1 MKGYCIGSSIGKC
14 GVPHYV
20 VLQCSLDMFD
30 LLQLHHQKKALLSY
44 EYYQYSPL
52 LQFCCILFLFPDA
65 FLPAVLPL
73 SFRRESQD

>member
-30 LLQLHHQKKALLSY
+30 LLQLAPSK
-44 EYYQYSPL
+44 E
-52 LQFCCILFLFPDA
+52 
-65 FLPAVLPL
+65 
-73 SFRRESQD
+73 SFVEL